1 MKADYIA
8 ERLKFIVAF
17 VECPEKNSRFLQ
29 KQVLEAV
36 ECIAKETGTETAV
49 NEFMAKRIETLE
61 RRCKRGRGDG
71 AY

>member
-49 NEFMAKRIETLE
+49 NEFMTKRIETLT
-61 RRCKRGRGDG
+61 RRRKGVKHDI
-71 AY
+71 